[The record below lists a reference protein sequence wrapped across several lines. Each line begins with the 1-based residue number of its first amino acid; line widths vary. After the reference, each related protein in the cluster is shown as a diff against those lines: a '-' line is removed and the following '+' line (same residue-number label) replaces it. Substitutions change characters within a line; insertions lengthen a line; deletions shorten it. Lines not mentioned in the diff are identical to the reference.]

1 MKHRGCS
8 YRAGLRGRS
17 MTTRPGVGGVT
28 TTAHL
33 QCSRCPAKGSRP
45 CKTDQTPQKLDAA
58 FRHAGWRLDP
68 HVCPDCQQKE
78 AKPKERNVSAA
89 KPSPAAMKAQVQ
101 MFTLLSAWFDADKG
115 AYATGWSDQRVAK
128 ETGLAVELV
137 VEYRRTGFGELKEPS
152 EIAALRSDINALEAL
167 QRESAASFAQGLAE
181 LRAKLA
187 RVSERFAA

>member
-1 MKHRGCS
+1 MKHKGCP

-17 MTTRPGVGGVT
+17 MTIKQGAGGVRA
-28 TTAHL
+28 TAHVE
-33 QCSRCPAKGSRP
+33 CSRCPTKAGRQCRS
-45 CKTDQTPQKLDAA
+45 DQTPHQLDAA

-78 AKPKERNVSAA
+78 TKERNVSAA
-89 KPSPAAMKAQVQ
+89 KPSTAAMKAQVQ

-115 AYATGWSDQRVAK
+115 AYATGWNDQRVAK
-128 ETGLAVELV
+128 ETGLALDLV

-152 EIAALRSDINALEAL
+152 EVAALRNDINALEAL
-167 QRESAASFAQGLAE
+167 QRESAASFAQGVAE